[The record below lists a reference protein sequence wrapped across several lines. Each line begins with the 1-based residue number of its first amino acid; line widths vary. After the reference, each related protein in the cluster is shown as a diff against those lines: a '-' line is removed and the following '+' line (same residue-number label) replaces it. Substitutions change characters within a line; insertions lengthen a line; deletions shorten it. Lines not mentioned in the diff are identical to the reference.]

1 MSSVP
6 CHPPD
11 VDAAL
16 RRAASVGP
24 YFAISVGSVA
34 PGATP
39 PWLPVVDLYDPNG
52 SGGLAMA
59 IGTVGDRL
67 NTRERR
73 VAASL
78 FFQGYAGRLW
88 SPVIACLAADEIVPE
103 LGPNELSWRYL
114 PDEPVALQASAARG
128 SVVPAG
134 ADRLRIAAEL
144 AFQSVVT
151 SHLQPLTAAVR
162 REVKIAEPLLWGNAA
177 SALVGAVGVLAGQLE
192 NAHDVARTAR
202 GVLTRLLDT
211 GVLRQ
216 TGRLTIGRRGR
227 LFFTRRSCCLYY
239 RAPGGGLCGDCPLRT
254 AKMSAAIERP
264 KVQGP

>member
-1 MSSVP
+1 MP
-6 CHPPD
+6 CHPGD

-16 RRAASVGP
+16 RRAARVGP
-24 YFAISVGSVA
+24 YFAISVGPRA
-34 PGATP
+34 PGAIP
-39 PWLPVVDLYDPNG
+39 PWLPVAELYDPNG
-52 SGGLAMA
+52 SGGLSMA
-59 IGTVGDRL
+59 IDTVADRL
-67 NTRERR
+67 HTRERR

-88 SPVIACLAADEIVPE
+88 SPVVACLAADEIVPE
-103 LGPNELSWRYL
+103 LDPKQLSWRYP
-114 PDEPVALQASAARG
+114 PDEPVALQASAVRG
-128 SVVPAG
+128 SLVPAG

-144 AFQSVVT
+144 AFRSVVT
-151 SHLQPLTAAVR
+151 SHLQPLTVAVR

-177 SALVGAVGVLAGQLE
+177 SALVGAVEVLAWQE
-192 NAHDVARTAR
+192 KDAQDPTVARAAR
-202 GVLTRLLDT
+202 GVLTLLLDT

-254 AKMSAAIERP
+254 AKMSAAIERRN
-264 KVQGP
+264 